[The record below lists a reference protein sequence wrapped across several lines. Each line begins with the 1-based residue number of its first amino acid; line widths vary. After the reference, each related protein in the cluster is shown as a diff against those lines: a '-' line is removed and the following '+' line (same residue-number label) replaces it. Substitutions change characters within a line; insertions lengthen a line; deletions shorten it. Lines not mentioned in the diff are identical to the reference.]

1 MKILVK
7 CIVLKKSSKTDNTAV
22 NLAQLNTAH
31 LSIIYANQND
41 FNMQRASASISGH
54 RPGRF

>member
-22 NLAQLNTAH
+22 NLAQLDTAH

-41 FNMQRASASISGH
+41 FNISVHQLPLAVAG
-54 RPGRF
+54 

>member
-22 NLAQLNTAH
+22 NLAQLDTAH
-31 LSIIYANQND
+31 LSIISANQND
-41 FNMQRASASISGH
+41 FTISVYQG
-54 RPGRF
+54 PSVFTG